1 MKKLVLSVVLGM
13 FCYCT
18 NNAMEEEEVVVD
30 NEEQKEENKKEAP
43 PVEVKNI
50 NYVLNSM
57 IHCQMTIL
65 EAKLKIMLAQQS
77 EKIYSTIKDQE
88 EGKVTKK
95 NLLNFIQNQIST
107 KDKTNEELKDD
118 IKILEQYFHLK
129 ERGEDDECNEGN
141 LTEIFWE
148 NGEEG
153 DVEEEK
159 IEDVVDEIKNYFT
172 IIIAIEKKIS
182 ANFKEYYEAKK
193 AKKEGVENVEDVVIE
208 EIMEECCGKAI
219 GEDLHTKFL
228 KNLECLCGKNYPNKE
243 VILATIKRRITLDKN
258 ITEENFISFLKQK
271 IGIEDK
277 KDHKSEEEKKEEE
290 KKEEEK
296 INPQAE
302 DVKNQEE
309 GCPCCNC

>member
-1 MKKLVLSVVLGM
+1 M
-13 FCYCT
+13 
-18 NNAMEEEEVVVD
+18 
-30 NEEQKEENKKEAP
+30 
-43 PVEVKNI
+43 
-50 NYVLNSM
+50 
-57 IHCQMTIL
+57 
-65 EAKLKIMLAQQS
+65 
-77 EKIYSTIKDQE
+77 
-88 EGKVTKK
+88 
-95 NLLNFIQNQIST
+95 
-107 KDKTNEELKDD
+107 
-118 IKILEQYFHLK
+118 
-129 ERGEDDECNEGN
+129 
-141 LTEIFWE
+141 
-148 NGEEG
+148 
-153 DVEEEK
+153 
-159 IEDVVDEIKNYFT
+159 
-172 IIIAIEKKIS
+172 
-182 ANFKEYYEAKK
+182 
-193 AKKEGVENVEDVVIE
+193 EDVVIE

>member
-208 EIMEECCGKAI
+208 EIMQECCGKETE
-219 GEDLHTKFL
+219 GEKPTKFFA
-228 KNLECLCGKNYPNKE
+228 NLENLCPKTLFKE
-243 VILATIKRRITLDKN
+243 TKETILATIKRRITL
-258 ITEENFISFLKQK
+258 TEPIKEEDIKSFLKQK
-271 IGIEDK
+271 IGLQNK
-277 KDHKSEEEKKEEE
+277 KCTKPKEEE